1 MLMDDA
7 KLLADKLRASEE
19 YTAYRDA
26 KERAYASETTAKLLD
41 EFYSLR
47 MKIHASAVAGKPDPE
62 ATEKLQKLGELLQF
76 DPAAAAYLMAEY
88 RLNALLGEIYKLLAK
103 AVDLDLGALE
113 A

>member
-47 MKIHASAVAGKPDPE
+47 MKIQASAVAGKPDPE

-76 DPAAAAYLMAEY
+76 DPAAAAYLMAKY

>member
-7 KLLADKLRASEE
+7 QLLADKLRASEE
-19 YTAYRDA
+19 FTAYRDA
-26 KERAYASETTAKLLD
+26 KERAYASETTAALLN
-41 EFYSLR
+41 EFYALR
-47 MKIHASAVAGKPDPE
+47 MKIQGSAVAGTPDAG

-76 DPAAAAYLMAEY
+76 DPAAAEYLMAEY
-88 RLNALLGEIYKLLAK
+88 RLNTLLGDIYKLLAK

>member
-47 MKIHASAVAGKPDPE
+47 MKIQASSVAGKPDPE